1 MKVPREGSDK
11 LRMCRQRWPC
21 QGVGQCCAVEALLYH
36 DHMATACHFFSTN
49 VGWSDVAVAVTFSAA
64 APSIALVVV
73 GFERTGV
80 CG

>member
-1 MKVPREGSDK
+1 
-11 LRMCRQRWPC
+11 
-21 QGVGQCCAVEALLYH
+21 
-36 DHMATACHFFSTN
+36 MATACHFFSTN